1 METSEQTIQQIER
14 AIRKVDEK
22 FPEQQEATI
31 MTDLHLR
38 VTQESGELVTFDD
51 DDNEINRA
59 VIDQWI
65 DNKDE
70 DFYESVTTIL
80 RNILHTDLHDMVEK
94 MSILRPFSFVLENDD
109 HEHIAEL
116 YCADGDTVIL
126 SGDLMPG
133 LDKELDDFLNNLIKE

>member
-14 AIRKVDEK
+14 AIRKVAEK

>member
-14 AIRKVDEK
+14 AIRKVAEK

-109 HEHIAEL
+109 HDHIAEL

>member
-14 AIRKVDEK
+14 AIRKVAEK

-126 SGDLMPG
+126 SGDLMPR

>member
-14 AIRKVDEK
+14 AIRKVAEK

-59 VIDQWI
+59 VVDQWI

>member
-14 AIRKVDEK
+14 AIRKVAEK
-22 FPEQQEATI
+22 FPEHQEATI

>member
-14 AIRKVDEK
+14 AIRKVAEK

-70 DFYESVTTIL
+70 DFYELVTTIL

>member
-1 METSEQTIQQIER
+1 MDTSEQTIQQIER
-14 AIRKVDEK
+14 AIRKVAEK

>member
-14 AIRKVDEK
+14 AIRKVAEK

-116 YCADGDTVIL
+116 SCADGDTVIL

>member
-14 AIRKVDEK
+14 AIRKVAEK

-109 HEHIAEL
+109 HEQIAEL

>member
-1 METSEQTIQQIER
+1 
-14 AIRKVDEK
+14 
-22 FPEQQEATI
+22 